1 MLSGYTIS
9 RETFYMGRTGG
20 REGGRREGR
29 RREGGKEEGGREG
42 RARGKGA
49 VSGRLVAVEGGG
61 GGREREGK
69 AGPWAGRRPRW
80 SGVVWVPR
88 VESQKT
94 RR

>member
-42 RARGKGA
+42 RKGFA
-49 VSGRLVAVEGGG
+49 PPWTPGSRRRLLD
-61 GGREREGK
+61 
-69 AGPWAGRRPRW
+69 
-80 SGVVWVPR
+80 
-88 VESQKT
+88 
-94 RR
+94 